1 MIFGNIL
8 SIILVLLGTY
18 LLSRQ
23 IFIQII
29 RETCI
34 NNLLQIRKYS
44 EIPLLLRCVG
54 FIYGI
59 NEKTWRNFGMFGQDS
74 SLNRKLNEFYSP
86 FLGFLLI
93 FIASLIQI
101 FCQVYC

>member
-44 EIPLLLRCVG
+44 EIPLL
-54 FIYGI
+54 FS
-59 NEKTWRNFGMFGQDS
+59 NFRLESCMNDT
-74 SLNRKLNEFYSP
+74 
-86 FLGFLLI
+86 
-93 FIASLIQI
+93 
-101 FCQVYC
+101 